1 MSFDVVVEVLGLL
14 ELAALAAV
22 LVALV
27 RPRRPI
33 VLSLRRAPE
42 QARAEA
48 EVVAAPG
55 VA

>member
-1 MSFDVVVEVLGLL
+1 MSFDVVVEVLGLV

-33 VLSLRRAPE
+33 VLALRPAPE
-42 QARAEA
+42 RARVEAEA
-48 EVVAAPG
+48 VAEPG